1 MNIDQAISKLYQFH
15 FPKEKLRKTI
25 KTIGEIP
32 EDTWNSGLPYL
43 FGTVEVT
50 FNEFE
55 GDYSMEVDEAIYLW
69 LKQKE
74 KLTEEETKILEFI
87 DKHIEDRWQA
97 EQKAGE
103 SL

>member
-1 MNIDQAISKLYQFH
+1 MNVDQAISKLYQSL

-32 EDTWNSGLPYL
+32 ENARTKGFPDLYGV
-43 FGTVEVT
+43 VEVT

-55 GDYSMEVDEAIYLW
+55 GSYCMEVDEAIYLW

-74 KLTEEETKILEFI
+74 KLTEEETKIFEFI
-87 DKHIEDRWQA
+87 DKHIEARLSA
-97 EQKAGE
+97 EQRAGE